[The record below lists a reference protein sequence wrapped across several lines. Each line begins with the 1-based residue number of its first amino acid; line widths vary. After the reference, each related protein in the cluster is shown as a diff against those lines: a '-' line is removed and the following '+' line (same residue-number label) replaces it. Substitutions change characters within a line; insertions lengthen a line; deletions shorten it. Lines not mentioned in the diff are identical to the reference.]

1 MTLSVTS
8 PTEFFLGNETKTTPL
23 IINIAPITCEK
34 FILSRRKIYARMET
48 KNISVVAVI
57 EAILAGS
64 FFNAVVYKVK
74 PIIVDITTSPVNR
87 GMIPDPTGQGSGDP
101 NWKINRVIVPKLKI

>member
-1 MTLSVTS
+1 
-8 PTEFFLGNETKTTPL
+8 
-23 IINIAPITCEK
+23 
-34 FILSRRKIYARMET
+34 MET

-64 FFNAVVYKVK
+64 SFNAIVYKVK
-74 PIIVDITTSPVNR
+74 PIMEDITTSPVNR
-87 GMIPDPTGQGSGDP
+87 SMIPVPAGHGSGAP